1 MASYCQPRDNG
12 ERLDD
17 SPVRSRSRA
26 RPECENAPM
35 VANWPHVPMDTV
47 LTWMQAAEGF
57 DRRMLNEIETVHD
70 ACKEVIQFCGHRTA
84 TLPFAMGLRLCVQL
98 RQAMSN
104 SKATAQPKT
113 VPLFD
118 DAVDLLPP
126 QRPLHHLRL
135 LSEEKKHSLRSG
147 MVSARRFFTKILS
160 LEPHI
165 QRHLVL
171 ADLQCGIDDVIYA
184 LAPSSSDSIHP

>member
-118 DAVDLLPP
+118 DAFDLLPLSVLSTTCDYF
-126 QRPLHHLRL
+126 QR
-135 LSEEKKHSLRSG
+135 KRSIACG
-147 MVSARRFFTKILS
+147 VGWSVPAASSQRFFLWSRTYNDILS
-160 LEPHI
+160 
-165 QRHLVL
+165 
-171 ADLQCGIDDVIYA
+171 
-184 LAPSSSDSIHP
+184 